1 MLPVSAVRIAVRIAA
16 RIAAR
21 IARAASN
28 LIGLKN

>member
-16 RIAAR
+16 RIA
-21 IARAASN
+21 RAASN